1 MESMNDNISM
11 DDLEKLLEEEL
22 ENISECDENCYS
34 EFNKETL
41 STGPVDSCDGDDILA
56 YLSEFAAASVS
67 AISILE
73 TKQIHVVDELSS
85 SNKRQSTRQVIDLHS
100 EETLHLLEFALQNT
114 SQRHERLLVVDN
126 EAIFEDVS
134 EVLNRIVDAVERNSC
149 FFEDPPLKLPVP
161 ILEPSTGNLTESNFD
176 DITNEISAQHLSAIE
191 ERVADEIPEE
201 MSGKSYLDYLVSKDV
216 WENSRDKMELSNCD
230 DNDEMAMILLKD
242 KQEREDRKLRRLE
255 EMMKWTKNK
264 SAVSLLKRALNCFLN
279 SNLFPYYVGF
289 DSKNSPSACF
299 NQKDFTHDSGR
310 GIL

>member
-1 MESMNDNISM
+1 MESMNDNIRM

-34 EFNKETL
+34 EFNKEML

-73 TKQIHVVDELSS
+73 TKQIYVDELSS

-149 FFEDPPLKLPVP
+149 FFEDPTLKLPVP

-176 DITNEISAQHLSAIE
+176 DITNEISAQHLSVIE